1 MPSSLGIY
9 IENNLIK
16 YAKVV
21 KEKDSIKVEAFNV
34 VFYEN
39 NLSDVLNKVISETY
53 SFKTPICINVSNELY
68 NYYDVFAMLNKND
81 IKKSIDI
88 EFEMLCNEKN
98 YNRNSLE
105 TRYVLMNNKED
116 NEKLKTLHIAVN
128 KTDIN
133 KKTQAF
139 GNVRVS
145 SMTPI
150 STSITNLVDV
160 NPKENIAIINIE
172 DETKITTIVDGQI
185 SRVDT
190 IEYGMDKF

>member
-105 TRYVLMNNKED
+105 TRYVLMRN
-116 NEKLKTLHIAVN
+116 
-128 KTDIN
+128 
-133 KKTQAF
+133 
-139 GNVRVS
+139 
-145 SMTPI
+145 
-150 STSITNLVDV
+150 
-160 NPKENIAIINIE
+160 
-172 DETKITTIVDGQI
+172 
-185 SRVDT
+185 
-190 IEYGMDKF
+190 

>member
-68 NYYDVFAMLNKND
+68 NYYDVFAML
-81 IKKSIDI
+81 
-88 EFEMLCNEKN
+88 
-98 YNRNSLE
+98 
-105 TRYVLMNNKED
+105 
-116 NEKLKTLHIAVN
+116 
-128 KTDIN
+128 
-133 KKTQAF
+133 
-139 GNVRVS
+139 
-145 SMTPI
+145 
-150 STSITNLVDV
+150 
-160 NPKENIAIINIE
+160 
-172 DETKITTIVDGQI
+172 KIGRAHV
-185 SRVDT
+185 
-190 IEYGMDKF
+190 

>member
-53 SFKTPICINVSNELY
+53 SFKTPICVNVSSELY

-105 TRYVLMNNKED
+105 TRYVLMTKKED
-116 NEKLKTLHIAVN
+116 REKLKALHIAAN
-128 KTDIN
+128 
-133 KKTQAF
+133 
-139 GNVRVS
+139 
-145 SMTPI
+145 
-150 STSITNLVDV
+150 
-160 NPKENIAIINIE
+160 
-172 DETKITTIVDGQI
+172 
-185 SRVDT
+185 
-190 IEYGMDKF
+190 